1 MHADQGRIVHT
12 HDYKD
17 HRGLEQ
23 KNVVVIGVGNSGLDV
38 SCELA
43 KIARQVYLSTRRG
56 FWIGKKS
63 VEKNMPWDVVALR
76 RFNVKLG
83 ELLGGCVGWRRRGL
97 QLGKRTHTKIG
108 ECTNG
113 ST

>member
-1 MHADQGRIVHT
+1 MHADQGQIVHT

-83 ELLGGCVGWRRRGL
+83 ELLGGCDGW
-97 QLGKRTHTKIG
+97 KTWSPIG
-108 ECTNG
+108 QKD
-113 ST
+113 SDQDR